1 MEDTVKKGFKRG
13 WYQKFLDMIV
23 LALNYY
29 LVKISFTKENYI
41 YQNLKKKIF
50 INNKY
55 RKISVSFMVK

>member
-29 LVKISFTKENYI
+29 LVKIDSIYFTMK
-41 YQNLKKKIF
+41 NLM
-50 INNKY
+50 Y
-55 RKISVSFMVK
+55 S

>member
-29 LVKISFTKENYI
+29 LVKINTQI
-41 YQNLKKKIF
+41 
-50 INNKY
+50 
-55 RKISVSFMVK
+55 